1 MKNIKA
7 LIVEDNDLIRESLSE
22 RLRDCGYGIDAVADG
37 RDAMGVFAADGYD
50 VVITALELPNI
61 DGIKLL
67 KHIKKVDPGCVVIV
81 VTASGTVDKVVEVMR
96 AGAFDCMMKPVDIDR
111 LKLTMDNALSCAN
124 PPKESD
130 NPEKN
135 LRRRHEFA
143 GTADYNSNRIMKVVD
158 TADRT
163 VPKMRSARRYDFA
176 RIIGRSDGIKKVF
189 KTIEKVASTDSTVII
204 YGETGTGKEL
214 VASAIHFNS
223 DRRDY
228 PLIPVNCGAIPEEL
242 LESELFGHEKG
253 AFTGAI
259 RSRVGRFELSQGG
272 TIFLDEIGD
281 MSPALQVKLLRV
293 IQERRFE
300 RIGGVKTIHVDTR
313 IITATNQDLEK
324 AVSEKRFREDLFYRI
339 NVIPV
344 HLPPLRKR
352 KVDIPVL
359 ASLFLNKFNRLKKRS
374 VEGIDQEAMNC
385 LMEYRWPGNV
395 RELENLIER
404 FVVMKGEGSIGM
416 EDLPEKMRNLKGKG
430 KFIEQINIPENGL
443 NFDFVVNNFER
454 DLLLKAMNR
463 TNGVKSRAANLLSL
477 NRTTF
482 VEKLKRLNNVGV

>member
-7 LIVEDNDLIRESLSE
+7 LIVEDSDSIRENLTGV
-22 RLRDCGYGIDAVADG
+22 LVDCGYDVEAVVDG
-37 RDAMGVFAADGYD
+37 TDAMGVFDADGYD
-50 VVITALELPNI
+50 VVITALELPGI
-61 DGIKLL
+61 DGIQLL
-67 KHIKKVDPGCVVIV
+67 RHIKKVDPGCVVIV
-81 VTASGTVDKVVEVMR
+81 VTDSGTIDKVVEVMR
-96 AGAFDCMMKPVDIDR
+96 AGAFDCMMKPVDVDR
-111 LKLTMDNALSCAN
+111 LKLTIDKALSCRKPREDN
-124 PPKESD
+124 EIPK
-130 NPEKN
+130 KN

-143 GTADYNSNRIMKVVD
+143 GTADYNSKIMKVLD
-158 TADRT
+158 TADRAA
-163 VPKMRSARRYDFA
+163 PKGRSARRYDFA
-176 RIIGRSDGIKKVF
+176 QIIGRSDGIKKVF
-189 KTIEKVASTDSTVII
+189 RTIEKVASSDSTVII

-214 VASAIHFNS
+214 IATAIHFNS
-223 DRRDY
+223 DRRDH
-228 PLIPVNCGAIPEEL
+228 PLIPVNCGAIPEDL

-352 KVDIPVL
+352 KTDIPVL
-359 ASLFLNKFNRLKKRS
+359 ISHFLGKFNRLKKGN
-374 VEGIDQEAMNC
+374 VERIDSEAMNC
-385 LMEYRWPGNV
+385 LIEYRWPGNI

-416 EDLPEKMRNLKGKG
+416 EDLPEKMRNLKGKDR
-430 KFIEQINIPENGL
+430 FIEQIDIPENGL
-443 NFDFVVNNFER
+443 NFDFVVSNFER
-454 DLLLKAMNR
+454 DLLLKAMDR

-482 VEKLKRLNNVGV
+482 VEKLKRLKVEV